1 MVLGKDAMR
10 KRVFIV
16 CGGAS
21 LKDEPLGWLRKEDT
35 IAVNYVVRYMPEP
48 TFFITADSGV
58 IRKSAEANLWGMG
71 GDTHKIIVVNKNEH
85 PRWDRIKPYVSAF
98 NEHVIPNRW
107 DGEIGLPG
115 DGNFATGKNTGFCA
129 LQYVVKLG
137 YKEIYLL
144 GVDLRLT
151 NGRKYCYAE
160 GGNPSPYDVFYEHFK
175 RGVKKLQAFG
185 IRVYSC
191 SPISRLNRDVPYV
204 KLASLVPKMPV
215 FVSHYTVNTPYEQE
229 VEHLRSSLEEYELDY
244 DIQGIKS
251 LGSWR
256 LNSNYCATQIKEMM
270 DTYFP
275 RSILRLDADARVEA
289 FPDLF
294 IKKGFRPDVAAAI
307 WMQSRLRPK
316 GELMGGTLYFGN
328 TDKSRVVVDNWLE
341 RLKARPNS
349 RNPDLLHLTVKELKG
364 TFDFREL
371 PLSYCRISDFA
382 NMGPEKVIVHYQA
395 SRRFKKIVNQQG
407 M

>member
-35 IAVNYVVRYMPEP
+35 IAVNYVGRYMPEP
-48 TFFITADSGV
+48 TYFLCADSGV
-58 IRKSAEANLWGMG
+58 IRNAVTNDFWGLP
-71 GDTHKIIVVNKNEH
+71 DTTGKVVVMQKQH
-85 PRWDRIKPYVSAF
+85 PRFEKVRDCLNAFDQRIVPTRY
-98 NEHVIPNRW
+98 
-107 DGEIGLPG
+107 DGDIGLLG
-115 DGNFATGKNTGFCA
+115 GGTFATGKNSGFCA
-129 LQYVVKLG
+129 LQYAVKLG

-160 GGNPSPYDVFYEHFK
+160 GGNPSPYDVFYDHFK

-185 IRVYSC
+185 IRIYSC
-191 SPISRLNRDVPYV
+191 SPVSRLNRDVPYV
-204 KLASLVPKMPV
+204 KLGSLVPKMPV

-270 DTYFP
+270 DTYSP

-289 FPDLF
+289 FPELF
-294 IKKGFRPDVAAAI
+294 IKKGFRSDVAAAI

-371 PLSYCRISDFA
+371 PLSYCRIFDFA
-382 NMGPEKVIVHYQA
+382 NMGPDKVIVHYQA
-395 SRRFKKIVNQQG
+395 SRKFKKIVNQQS